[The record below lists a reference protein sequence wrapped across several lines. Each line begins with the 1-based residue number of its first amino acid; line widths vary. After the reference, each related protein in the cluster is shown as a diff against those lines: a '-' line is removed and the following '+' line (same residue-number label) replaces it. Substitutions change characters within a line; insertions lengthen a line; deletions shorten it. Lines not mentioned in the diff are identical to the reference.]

1 VKQVGADDAILHSWL
16 DEIGGTSMIIAG
28 NPADG
33 RAIIWPLLVNS

>member
-16 DEIGGTSMIIAG
+16 DEIGGTMIIAG